1 MARRTSVLLAALVG
15 ALLLP
20 GAAQAHQSP
29 AGCQVNGVDL
39 PLFESAAVVRPGD
52 TMIFRVGV
60 QNNNNFF
67 GLPCDISNAQVGFR
81 LPTANG
87 RYDPASTPINLGSGL
102 AFASMVGPKQ
112 VGPDLTWVV
121 NFADP
126 RITTGAAQAQITG
139 KLHVTPADP
148 DFAGI
153 TKDISFLVSNPSLTI
168 DKTGSTTGGLAPQ
181 NVVYT
186 YVVTNTSQTSVP
198 MNQVVVSDGLCTSPT
213 YVSGDN
219 GDGLLSNGEAW
230 TYTCSSLFQAAGT
243 FTNTAKAC
251 AMSTVDNRPVCS
263 PPDTWT
269 VVVTSPPPPAGPPAP
284 PAPQVAV
291 KPASAVQESC
301 TLSTVK
307 SLSVRAGELTT
318 IKVTAKNVPAK
329 TKVTITLPGG
339 KKVTA
344 STNSKGVALLH
355 VRPTKSG
362 TASIKAA
369 ECSDV
374 EKLTVKP
381 ARQVVSRRVPQ
392 VTG

>member
-1 MARRTSVLLAALVG
+1 
-15 ALLLP
+15 
-20 GAAQAHQSP
+20 
-29 AGCQVNGVDL
+29 
-39 PLFESAAVVRPGD
+39 
-52 TMIFRVGV
+52 
-60 QNNNNFF
+60 
-67 GLPCDISNAQVGFR
+67 
-81 LPTANG
+81 
-87 RYDPASTPINLGSGL
+87 
-102 AFASMVGPKQ
+102 MVGPKQ

-198 MNQVVVSDGLCTSPT
+198 MNQVVVSDNLCTSPT

-243 FTNTAKAC
+243 FTNTATAC

-269 VVVTSPPPPAGPPAP
+269 VVVTSPPAAP
-284 PAPQVAV
+284 PVPQVAV
-291 KPASAVQESC
+291 KPASSVQESC
-301 TLSTVK
+301 TLATVK

-355 VRPTKSG
+355 VRPPKSG

>member
-1 MARRTSVLLAALVG
+1 M
-15 ALLLP
+15 
-20 GAAQAHQSP
+20 
-29 AGCQVNGVDL
+29 
-39 PLFESAAVVRPGD
+39 VRPGD
-52 TMIFRVGV
+52 TMTFRVGV

-102 AFASMVGPKQ
+102 AFTSMVGPRQ

-153 TKDISFLVSNPSLTI
+153 TKDISFLVTNPSLTI

-198 MNQVVVSDGLCTSPT
+198 MSQVTVSDNLCASPT

-243 FTNTAKAC
+243 LHEHGEGMRDAARSTTGPC
-251 AMSTVDNRPVCS
+251 ARRRTP
-263 PPDTWT
+263 
-269 VVVTSPPPPAGPPAP
+269 GP
-284 PAPQVAV
+284 
-291 KPASAVQESC
+291 SS
-301 TLSTVK
+301 
-307 SLSVRAGELTT
+307 
-318 IKVTAKNVPAK
+318 
-329 TKVTITLPGG
+329 
-339 KKVTA
+339 
-344 STNSKGVALLH
+344 
-355 VRPTKSG
+355 
-362 TASIKAA
+362 
-369 ECSDV
+369 
-374 EKLTVKP
+374 
-381 ARQVVSRRVPQ
+381 
-392 VTG
+392 